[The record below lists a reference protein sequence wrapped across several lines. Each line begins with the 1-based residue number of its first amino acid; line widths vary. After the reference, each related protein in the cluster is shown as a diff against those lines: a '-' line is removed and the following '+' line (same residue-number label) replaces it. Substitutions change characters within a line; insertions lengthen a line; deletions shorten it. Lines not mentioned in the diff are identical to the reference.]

1 MHPQLMYEMPF
12 FLWFGG
18 GVVVPK
24 PPFPTKFR
32 SPPSFNAYDRSI
44 VTKGRLQW
52 CLADPGDF
60 DAWLRF
66 QAVYDCR
73 LPAVMNKSTGSR
85 KSPWKTNPRC
95 DHQPWLSWFRNA
107 NTMNGVTQFS
117 RHHLKIQR
125 VSCCGGTKEQ
135 TLDVFANR
143 NFRLRCT
150 HQTFRVNKNFCGMSG
165 DLFRRTHNPEA
176 LEGVMILSRQTT
188 SVYQKPSFILWE
200 K

>member
-1 MHPQLMYEMPF
+1 MKCLF
-12 FLWFGG
+12 FFGLG

-165 DLFRRTHNPEA
+165 DLFRRTHKPEA